1 MAKKILNDAG
11 VSRLW
16 SKIKTAL
23 DNKLDKTGNAYSAS
37 KLVTEQTIDGVG
49 FNGSDGI
56 NHYFTCST
64 AAATAAKAASAA
76 DPTKIF
82 VLATGAKVIV
92 KFTYANTVASPTLNI
107 NAKGAK
113 PIYWN
118 GAALTSAQYWS
129 AGSVLAFVYDG
140 TNWNLIGIAKD
151 NNTTYSAATTS
162 ASGLMTSAMVTKLN
176 GIAEGANKTTVD
188 TALSA
193 DSSNPVA
200 NSVINTAL
208 ENKLDK
214 TENAASATKLASKH
228 YIDGMPF
235 DGSLNVSHYF
245 TCSTEAATAEKVTI
259 VGDPTID
266 SNATLISGLRIT
278 VKFTNANTAAN
289 PTINFTVG
297 PNSKGVKPIYWHG
310 AALTSA
316 QYWQAGAVLDFIYD
330 GTNWNL
336 IGVAK
341 DNNTTYSAAT
351 TSANGLM
358 TSAMVTKLNGIAAG
372 ANSTTVENVLTSTS
386 ATNALSAAQGKAL
399 NDTKANKATSLSGYG
414 ITDAYTKTQ
423 TDSAI
428 SAAVAGASHLK
439 RSIVETLPTSG
450 IDANTI
456 YMILADDE
464 SSDNKYIEWMYINSN
479 WEKVGDSDVDLS
491 GYIKETDLVALT
503 DAEIDAMCV

>member
-16 SKIKTAL
+16 SKIKTEL
-23 DNKLDKTGNAYSAS
+23 NGKLDITGNAISAS
-37 KLVTEQTIDGVG
+37 KLATGRTIDGVT
-49 FNGSDGI
+49 FNGTDGI

-64 AAATAAKAASAA
+64 AAATAAKAATST
-76 DPTKIF
+76 DPTKTF

-107 NAKGAK
+107 NANGAK

-118 GAALTSAQYWS
+118 GAALASTQYWA
-129 AGSVLAFVYDG
+129 AGAVLAFV
-140 TNWNLIGIAKD
+140 
-151 NNTTYSAATTS
+151 
-162 ASGLMTSAMVTKLN
+162 
-176 GIAEGANKTTVD
+176 
-188 TALSA
+188 
-193 DSSNPVA
+193 
-200 NSVINTAL
+200 
-208 ENKLDK
+208 
-214 TENAASATKLASKH
+214 
-228 YIDGMPF
+228 
-235 DGSLNVSHYF
+235 
-245 TCSTEAATAEKVTI
+245 
-259 VGDPTID
+259 
-266 SNATLISGLRIT
+266 
-278 VKFTNANTAAN
+278 
-289 PTINFTVG
+289 
-297 PNSKGVKPIYWHG
+297 
-310 AALTSA
+310 
-316 QYWQAGAVLDFIYD
+316 YD

-351 TSANGLM
+351 ASANGLM
-358 TSAMVTKLNGIAAG
+358 TAAMVTKLNGIEEGANKTVVDSSFV
-372 ANSTTVENVLTSTS
+372 ANSTNPVESRVIQLM
-386 ATNALSAAQGKAL
+386 LDQKAA
-399 NDTKANKATSLSGYG
+399 KATSLSGYG

-428 SAAVAGASHLK
+428 STAVAGASHLK

-464 SSDNKYIEWMYINSN
+464 STDNKYIEWMYINSN

-503 DAEIDAMCV
+503 DAEIDAICV

>member
-16 SKIKTAL
+16 SKIKTEL
-23 DNKLDKTGNAYSAS
+23 NGKLDITGNAISAF
-37 KLVTEQTIDGVG
+37 KLATGRTIDGVTFDG
-49 FNGSDGI
+49 TDGI

-64 AAATAAKAASAA
+64 AAATAAKAATST
-76 DPTKIF
+76 DPTKTF

-107 NAKGAK
+107 NANGAK

-118 GAALTSAQYWS
+118 GAALASTQYWA
-129 AGSVLAFVYDG
+129 AGAVLAFV
-140 TNWNLIGIAKD
+140 
-151 NNTTYSAATTS
+151 
-162 ASGLMTSAMVTKLN
+162 
-176 GIAEGANKTTVD
+176 
-188 TALSA
+188 
-193 DSSNPVA
+193 
-200 NSVINTAL
+200 
-208 ENKLDK
+208 
-214 TENAASATKLASKH
+214 
-228 YIDGMPF
+228 
-235 DGSLNVSHYF
+235 
-245 TCSTEAATAEKVTI
+245 
-259 VGDPTID
+259 
-266 SNATLISGLRIT
+266 
-278 VKFTNANTAAN
+278 
-289 PTINFTVG
+289 
-297 PNSKGVKPIYWHG
+297 
-310 AALTSA
+310 
-316 QYWQAGAVLDFIYD
+316 YD

-351 TSANGLM
+351 ASANGLM
-358 TSAMVTKLNGIAAG
+358 TAAMVTKLNGIEEGANKTVVDSSFV
-372 ANSTTVENVLTSTS
+372 ANSTNPVESRVIQLM
-386 ATNALSAAQGKAL
+386 LDQKAA
-399 NDTKANKATSLSGYG
+399 KATSLSGYG

-428 SAAVAGASHLK
+428 STAVAGASHLK

-464 SSDNKYIEWMYINSN
+464 STDNKYIEWMYINSN

-503 DAEIDAMCV
+503 DAEIDAICV